1 MPLLVISVQGSK
13 CPRWTWLFFCFSWAS
28 ISIWCCSWWWFLN
41 VEVENEIQTWSSSK
55 SAKSIW
61 AWSPRNCFG
70 TIVNLK
76 CTSRL
81 GLASLAL
88 TSMITETFKV
98 VLDVMQ
104 MSSSKVQGLNP
115 SPTTHVCLNWLR
127 LPGLSNMIDSWQL
140 PLTSFRTWLYQYY
153 FFVLSWLGLS
163 IHEHI
168 FSRLGIP
175 SFETKR

>member
-1 MPLLVISVQGSK
+1 MIV
-13 CPRWTWLFFCFSWAS
+13 FCFSWAS

-41 VEVENEIQTWSSSK
+41 VEVENEIQTWSFSK

-76 CTSRL
+76 C
-81 GLASLAL
+81 

>member
-1 MPLLVISVQGSK
+1 MNMIV
-13 CPRWTWLFFCFSWAS
+13 FCFSWAS

-41 VEVENEIQTWSSSK
+41 VEVENEIQTWSFSK

-76 CTSRL
+76 C
-81 GLASLAL
+81 

>member
-1 MPLLVISVQGSK
+1 ME
-13 CPRWTWLFFCFSWAS
+13 A
-28 ISIWCCSWWWFLN
+28 
-41 VEVENEIQTWSSSK
+41 EHEIQTWSFSK
-55 SAKSIW
+55 SAKSIRVR
-61 AWSPRNCFG
+61 SPRNCFG

-115 SPTTHVCLNWLR
+115 SPTTHVCLNWLHF
-127 LPGLSNMIDSWQL
+127 PGLSHMVDS
-140 PLTSFRTWLYQYY
+140 
-153 FFVLSWLGLS
+153 G
-163 IHEHI
+163 
-168 FSRLGIP
+168 
-175 SFETKR
+175 

>member
-1 MPLLVISVQGSK
+1 MSKRNRIACLLLLGFNFNMILLLMMIIKCGSWTWNSDLVIFQVCK
-13 CPRWTWLFFCFSWAS
+13 
-28 ISIWCCSWWWFLN
+28 ISM
-41 VEVENEIQTWSSSK
+41 VRSSRK
-55 SAKSIW
+55 
-61 AWSPRNCFG
+61 CFG

>member
-1 MPLLVISVQGSK
+1 MSKRNRIACLLLLGFNFNMMLLLMMIMKCGSWTWNSDLVIFQVCK
-13 CPRWTWLFFCFSWAS
+13 IFMVR
-28 ISIWCCSWWWFLN
+28 
-41 VEVENEIQTWSSSK
+41 SSRK
-55 SAKSIW
+55 
-61 AWSPRNCFG
+61 CFG